1 MGGADQTDLDEDDT
15 NVAFCSKRR
24 AALFFL
30 ALVLGSMST
39 LAAPGQK
46 TLAQLAREE
55 GWDPDVGD
63 PYPALAKE
71 IPRDFP
77 VPAGSHHLHASN
89 VAPFASVTGTPAET
103 EEFYRTMFASQG
115 WHINKELKFRGYI
128 TFIACKSGQ
137 CVKLS
142 CSSAEVDE
150 SHPNQIK
157 MQFFKDKP

>member
-1 MGGADQTDLDEDDT
+1 MGGADQTDLAEDNT
-15 NVAFCSKRR
+15 NVAFYSKRR

-30 ALVLGSMST
+30 AFVLGSMAA
-39 LAAPGQK
+39 LAGPAQK

-77 VPAGSHHLHASN
+77 VPASSHHLHASN

-103 EEFYRTMFASQG
+103 EEFYRAVFASQG
-115 WHINKELKFRGYI
+115 WHIKKELKFRGYI
-128 TFIACKSGQ
+128 TFIACKNGQ

-142 CSSAEVDE
+142 CESEEVGQSNANVID
-150 SHPNQIK
+150 